1 MSESPNT
8 RLSLL
13 IRLKDPRNERAWE
26 EFLEIYEPLI
36 QQLARRKGLQAADI
50 DDLTQ
55 EVFRAVT
62 VAIEHWNPDPDRGSF
77 RGWLFRIARNL
88 IVNLLAARKRQQASY
103 GVGGSDFVDLLESQ
117 PAMTS
122 DDADLFES
130 EYRRRLFTWAAERVR
145 GRFTETTWR
154 AFWLT
159 GVEGREIVSVAETLG
174 LTPGAAYI
182 ARSRVMARLRRE
194 IDQVEGIA

>member
-1 MSESPNT
+1 
-8 RLSLL
+8 
-13 IRLKDPRNERAWE
+13 
-26 EFLEIYEPLI
+26 
-36 QQLARRKGLQAADI
+36 
-50 DDLTQ
+50 
-55 EVFRAVT
+55 
-62 VAIEHWNPDPDRGSF
+62 
-77 RGWLFRIARNL
+77 
-88 IVNLLAARKRQQASY
+88 
-103 GVGGSDFVDLLESQ
+103 
-117 PAMTS
+117 MTS

-159 GVEGREIVSVAETLG
+159 GVEGQEIASVAETLG

-182 ARSRVMARLRRE
+182 ARSRVMALLRRE